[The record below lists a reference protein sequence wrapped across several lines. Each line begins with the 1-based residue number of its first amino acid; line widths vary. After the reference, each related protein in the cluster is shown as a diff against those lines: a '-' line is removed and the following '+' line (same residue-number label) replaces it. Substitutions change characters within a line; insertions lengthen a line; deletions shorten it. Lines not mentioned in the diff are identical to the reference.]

1 MKRLILTTI
10 SLWLISTAHADLAH
24 RFVDQLSQEEM
35 KYYRANLIMETYQ
48 TDKPSSHQLDTI
60 KAVGTNNKPDKV
72 LAFNFGREDAESAQ
86 AYGRKLFWEALNG
99 GQSEAEIWKA
109 AWQSY
114 GNDRF
119 FARCFAQE
127 AKSGYD
133 QAYQEVLKTA
143 VKIKT
148 EADIGQ
154 LPLGTF
160 FIYPNG
166 QLSRRTQ

>member
-1 MKRLILTTI
+1 VPAQSQNGGIFYAERDIHRALSRVQRQGYLIDVLTSVSSI
-10 SLWLISTAHADLAH
+10 AH
-24 RFVDQLSQEEM
+24 
-35 KYYRANLIMETYQ
+35 
-48 TDKPSSHQLDTI
+48 
-60 KAVGTNNKPDKV
+60 
-72 LAFNFGREDAESAQ
+72 LAFNFGHQDAESAQ

-109 AWQSY
+109 AWQTY

-119 FARCFAQE
+119 LARCFAQE

-133 QAYQEVLKTA
+133 QAYHEFLKKA

-148 EADIGQ
+148 EADIEK
-154 LPLGTF
+154 LPVGTF
-160 FIYPNG
+160 FTYPNG